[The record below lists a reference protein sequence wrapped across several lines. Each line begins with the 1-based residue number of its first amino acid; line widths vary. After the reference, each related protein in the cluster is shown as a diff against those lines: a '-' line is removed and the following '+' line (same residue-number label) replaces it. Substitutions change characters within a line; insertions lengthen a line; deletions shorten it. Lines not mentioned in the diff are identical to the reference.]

1 MKVLA
6 IVAAALRRFV
16 RERSNVFFVFIL
28 PLGIILLIGVQF
40 GGEFRPT
47 VGVHL
52 APGAGPVGTEVVRI
66 LGATDEVQVRAYD
79 TEAELVDAVEL
90 GGLAAGVTVPG
101 DLEATLA
108 AGGAGE
114 VGFVARPDGTG
125 PQLAVVVQE
134 AVAAATDTIAAARAA
149 VELGVDPA
157 AALELADSVED
168 AVPEIIVTTTT
179 TGEELF
185 AGVEGRFDTGAAGQL
200 VLFTFLTGLAGSADL
215 IQSRTLGVTRRIMG
229 TPTSVGTIVTGEAMG
244 RFAVVFA
251 QALYILVATL
261 LLFRVDWGDPVA
273 AAAIL
278 VTFSA
283 VGAGAAMLMGA
294 LFRNDAQA
302 GSVGIM
308 AGIGLAGIGGAML
321 PLELF
326 SPTMQTVARFTPH
339 AWALDAF
346 AETVRR
352 DGIVVDILP
361 QLGVLAAFAVVLI
374 AVASW
379 RMRIVVTR
387 A

>member
-6 IVAAALRRFV
+6 IVAAALLRFI

-47 VGVHL
+47 LGVHL
-52 APGAGPVGTEVVRI
+52 APGAGAVGTEVVRI
-66 LGATDEVQVRAYD
+66 LGTTDEVQVRTYD
-79 TEAELVDAVEL
+79 TEADLVDAVER
-90 GGLAAGVTVPG
+90 GGLAAGVTLPD
-101 DLEATLA
+101 DLGATLD
-108 AGGAGE
+108 AGDTGE
-114 VGFVARPDGTG
+114 IGFVARPDGTG

-149 VELGVDPA
+149 TGLGVEPS
-157 AALELADSVED
+157 AALELAASVQD
-168 AVPEIIVTTTT
+168 AVPEITVATRT

-200 VLFTFLTGLAGSADL
+200 VLFAFLTGLAGSADL

-229 TPTSVGTIVTGEAMG
+229 TPTSVGTIVIGEAMG

-308 AGIGLAGIGGAML
+308 AGIGLAGLGGAML

-352 DGIVVDILP
+352 DGTVVDILP
-361 QLGVLAAFAVVLI
+361 QLGVLTAFAVVLI

-379 RMRIVVTR
+379 RMRLVVTR

>member
-6 IVAAALRRFV
+6 IVAAALLRFV

-52 APGAGPVGTEVVRI
+52 APGAGAVGAEVVRI
-66 LGATDEVQVRAYD
+66 LGATDEVEVRTYD
-79 TEAELVDAVEL
+79 TEAALVDAVER
-90 GGLAAGVTVPG
+90 GGLAAGVALPG

-114 VGFVARPDGTG
+114 IGFVARPDGTG

-149 VELGVDPA
+149 AGLGVDPS
-157 AALELADSVED
+157 AALELATSMED
-168 AVPEIIVTTTT
+168 AVSEITVATRT

-244 RFAVVFA
+244 RFAVVFT

-261 LLFRVDWGDPVA
+261 LLFRIDWGDPVA

-302 GSVGIM
+302 GSVGGM

-352 DGIVVDILP
+352 DGTVVDILP
-361 QLGVLAAFAVVLI
+361 QLGVLTAFAVVLI

-379 RMRIVVTR
+379 RMRLVVTR
-387 A
+387 V

>member
-6 IVAAALRRFV
+6 IVAAALLRFI

-47 VGVHL
+47 LGVHL
-52 APGAGPVGTEVVRI
+52 APGAGAVGTEVVRI
-66 LGATDEVQVRAYD
+66 LGTTDEVQVRTYD
-79 TEAELVDAVEL
+79 TEADLVDAVER
-90 GGLAAGVTVPG
+90 GGLAAGVTLPD
-101 DLEATLA
+101 DLGATLD
-108 AGGAGE
+108 AGDTGE
-114 VGFVARPDGTG
+114 IGFVARPDGTG

-149 VELGVDPA
+149 TGLGVEPS
-157 AALELADSVED
+157 AALELAASVQD
-168 AVPEIIVTTTT
+168 AVPEITVATRT

-200 VLFTFLTGLAGSADL
+200 VLFAFLTGLAGSADL
-215 IQSRTLGVTRRIMG
+215 IHSRTLGVTRRIMG
-229 TPTSVGTIVTGEAMG
+229 TPTSVGTIVIGEAMG

-308 AGIGLAGIGGAML
+308 AGIGLAGLGGAML

-352 DGIVVDILP
+352 DGTVVDILP
-361 QLGVLAAFAVVLI
+361 QLGVLTAFAVVLI

-379 RMRIVVTR
+379 RMRLVVTR